1 MLELLLLT
9 RLGDEIDKWSEQ
21 EYSYFN
27 NMYDTNKMVERSREL
42 QNKFLTPYVIDKSVT
57 ALVNDSQL

>member
-9 RLGDEIDKWSEQ
+9 RLGDDIDKWSEQ

-27 NMYDTNKMVERSREL
+27 NIYDIDKMSERSREL

>member
-27 NMYDTNKMVERSREL
+27 DMYDIDKMSERSIEL

>member
-9 RLGDEIDKWSEQ
+9 RLGDDIDKWSEQ
-21 EYSYFN
+21 EYSYFSG
-27 NMYDTNKMVERSREL
+27 MYDTNKMIERSREL

>member
-9 RLGDEIDKWSEQ
+9 RLGEDIDKWSEQ

-27 NMYDTNKMVERSREL
+27 DMYDIDKMVERSREL
-42 QNKFLTPYVIDKSVT
+42 QNKFLTPYVIDNSVT

>member
-27 NMYDTNKMVERSREL
+27 NIYDIDKMSERSREL
-42 QNKFLTPYVIDKSVT
+42 QDKFLTPIC
-57 ALVNDSQL
+57 N

>member
-9 RLGDEIDKWSEQ
+9 RLGDDIDKWSEQ

-27 NMYDTNKMVERSREL
+27 DMYDTNKMIERSREL

>member
-9 RLGDEIDKWSEQ
+9 RLGEDIDKWSEQ

-27 NMYDTNKMVERSREL
+27 DIYDIDKMVERSREL
-42 QNKFLTPYVIDKSVT
+42 QNKFLTPYVIDNSVT

>member
-9 RLGDEIDKWSEQ
+9 RLGDNIDKWSEQ

-27 NMYDTNKMVERSREL
+27 DMYDTNKMIERSREL
-42 QNKFLTPYVIDKSVT
+42 QNKFLTTYVIDNSVT
-57 ALVNDSQL
+57 ALINDSQL

>member
-1 MLELLLLT
+1 MLELLLLI

-27 NMYDTNKMVERSREL
+27 IDKMSERSIEL
-42 QNKFLTPYVIDKSVT
+42 QDKFLTPYVIDKSVT

>member
-9 RLGDEIDKWSEQ
+9 RLGDDIDKWSEQ
-21 EYSYFN
+21 EYSYFSG
-27 NMYDTNKMVERSREL
+27 MYDTNKMSERSREL
-42 QNKFLTPYVIDKSVT
+42 QNKFLTPYVIDNSVT

>member
-27 NMYDTNKMVERSREL
+27 NMYDIDKMSERSREL
-42 QNKFLTPYVIDKSVT
+42 QNKFLTPYVIDNSVT

>member
-27 NMYDTNKMVERSREL
+27 NIYDINKMSERSREL
-42 QNKFLTPYVIDKSVT
+42 QNKFLTPYVIDNSVT

>member
-27 NMYDTNKMVERSREL
+27 NMYDIDKMSERSREL
-42 QNKFLTPYVIDKSVT
+42 QDKFLTPYVIDNSVT

>member
-27 NMYDTNKMVERSREL
+27 DMYDTNKMIERSREL

>member
-27 NMYDTNKMVERSREL
+27 DTYDIDKMSERSREL
-42 QNKFLTPYVIDKSVT
+42 QDKFLTPYVIDNSVT

>member
-9 RLGDEIDKWSEQ
+9 RLGDDIDKWSEQ

-27 NMYDTNKMVERSREL
+27 DMYDTNKIIERSREL
-42 QNKFLTPYVIDKSVT
+42 QNKFLTPYVIDNSVT

>member
-27 NMYDTNKMVERSREL
+27 NIYDIDKMSERSREL
-42 QNKFLTPYVIDKSVT
+42 QNKFLTPYVIDNSVT

>member
-27 NMYDTNKMVERSREL
+27 NIYDINKMSERSREL
-42 QNKFLTPYVIDKSVT
+42 QNKFLTPYVIDNSVT
-57 ALVNDSQL
+57 ALINDSQL

>member
-27 NMYDTNKMVERSREL
+27 DMYDIDKMSERSREL
-42 QNKFLTPYVIDKSVT
+42 QDKFLTPYVIDNSVT

>member
-1 MLELLLLT
+1 MLELLLLIRFNEET
-9 RLGDEIDKWSEQ
+9 DRWSDQ

-27 NMYDTNKMVERSREL
+27 NIYNVDKMIERAREL
-42 QNKFLTPYVIDKSVT
+42 QNKFLTPYVIDNSVT

>member
-1 MLELLLLT
+1 MLELLLLA
-9 RLGDEIDKWSEQ
+9 RLGDDIDKWSEQ

-27 NMYDTNKMVERSREL
+27 NIYDIDKMSERSREL
-42 QNKFLTPYVIDKSVT
+42 QNKFLTPYVIDNSVT

>member
-27 NMYDTNKMVERSREL
+27 DMYDIDKMSERSIEL
-42 QNKFLTPYVIDKSVT
+42 QNKFLTPHM
-57 ALVNDSQL
+57 